1 MAEIRKNERFVPL
14 KNYIIAVLVIAA
26 IIGLAFYGFAW
37 YKVIKENR
45 ISTSY
50 LVKNKV
56 ITKEIDNINE
66 LADVFSEAPSSYFIY
81 ISYTGNEKIYSLE
94 KDLSKTIK
102 DYNLNDSF
110 YYLNINN
117 IKDNENYIDEI
128 NKALNLEEK
137 KVKKVPTIIYYNDGK
152 PVDIINKEDN
162 NMMNVGDFQKLLDAN
177 KVTKDQ

>member
-1 MAEIRKNERFVPL
+1 VAEIRKNERFVPL